1 MRPVEVG
8 DRAPDFTVTA
18 HDGRRLSLAEFVG
31 RQPLV
36 IYFYPR
42 SGTPVCTRQAC
53 AFRDAY
59 EDFVEAGAAVIGV
72 SGCPVERQRQ
82 FAAERRLPFLL
93 VSDADG
99 SLQKAFGVSKFLGI
113 FPGRVT
119 FVVDREGIVRHV
131 SRSLFQAGRHVSEA
145 LAVVR
150 ELVGAA
156 AG

>member
-1 MRPVEVG
+1 MRPIQAG
-8 DRAPDFTVTA
+8 DRAPDFEMVA
-18 HDGRRLSLAEFVG
+18 HDGRRVALSDFLG
-31 RQPLV
+31 QQPLV

-42 SGTPVCTRQAC
+42 CGTPVCTRQAC

-59 EDFVEAGAAVIGV
+59 QDFTEAGAAVIGV
-72 SGCPVERQRQ
+72 SGCSADRQRQ
-82 FAAERRLPFLL
+82 FVAERRLPFLL

-99 SLQKAFGVSKFLGI
+99 SLQQAFGVNKLLGI

-119 FVVDREGIVRHV
+119 FVIDREGVVRQV